1 MRASIPH
8 VLYNIDRALRDFRRD
23 AVVPMRHCLALVVTW
38 LVAMADP
45 GQVEPTR
52 GLGAELGGMDA
63 TGATA
68 GGRRR

>member
-8 VLYNIDRALRDFRRD
+8 VWGHIDRAPRDFRRD

-38 LVAMADP
+38 VVAMAEP

-63 TGATA
+63 MEPTA